1 MKPYLTQRAQRGFG
15 LVETAITLAIVL
27 AIAGITLPF
36 LLEQR
41 KDDEAKAYAN
51 HIRVLIERIHQ
62 YQYFKITEEGVSPS
76 SKESWPATLESL
88 MTDYPLQYWNSC
100 SAAEEQNGDC
110 VQPGFVP
117 WSRSRIA
124 SYFQTDASNPAFN
137 THLVLRFP
145 LSELASEPKD
155 YTRWS
160 NVLMDIPGAQRVGND
175 IDITLR
181 QATLALMYD
190 NIVMRDGYTTL
201 TDDWDVGGHK
211 ISNAEDFTIRNSDGT
226 QTSIAQ
232 GLVTIY
238 HVKAWEE
245 FAKPS
250 CPEGLTATPQLSLA
264 SVDVIYPYTIT
275 GSLKPYIASETAT
288 TWAANIDAYVI
299 NTETKEYNVLNSGEI
314 MAMVQCK

>member
-1 MKPYLTQRAQRGFG
+1 MKPYLTQRGFG
-15 LVETAITLAIVL
+15 LVETVITLALIMTIV
-27 AIAGITLPF
+27 GISLPF

-41 KDDEAKAYAN
+41 KDDGANAYAN
-51 HIRVLIERIHQ
+51 HVRVLIERIHQ
-62 YQYFKITEEGVSPS
+62 YQYFKITEEGVNPS

-110 VQPGFVP
+110 VQPDFVP

-201 TDDWDVGGHK
+201 TDDWDVGGEHA
-211 ISNAEDFTIRNSDGT
+211 ISHVRDITIRNSDGSV
-226 QTSIAQ
+226 TSVSQ
-232 GLVTIY
+232 GLINMHTVQPWGE
-238 HVKAWEE
+238 VP
-245 FAKPS
+245 KPS
-250 CPEGLTATPQLSLA
+250 CPEGLAPKVTLA
-264 SVDVIYPYTIT
+264 IGEVDVEYPYTLT
-275 GSLKPYIASETAT
+275 GSIRPYVYDEDANNWTV
-288 TWAANIDAYVI
+288 NIDAYVVNVEA
-299 NTETKEYNVLNSGEI
+299 NTYQRLSQGEI
-314 MAMVQCK
+314 IAMTQCTQ